1 MPPETLL
8 TPARTPTPTV
18 TPTLGSHY
26 GTCRGRSAYA
36 RETSAGN
43 WQIKVHD
50 PTHRLAG
57 HDGWLLLGTGWP
69 TLRDAC
75 QATGLS

>member
-1 MPPETLL
+1 MLPESPLTAAPMLTTTL
-8 TPARTPTPTV
+8 A
-18 TPTLGSHY
+18 SYY
-26 GTCRGRSAYA
+26 GIWRGNSAYA
-36 RETSAGN
+36 RETSAGC

-69 TLRDAC
+69 TLSDAR
-75 QATGLS
+75 QATGLT

>member
-8 TPARTPTPTV
+8 TAAPMVP
-18 TPTLGSHY
+18 PTLGRHY
-26 GTCRGRSAYA
+26 GTWRGKSAYA
-36 RETSAGN
+36 RETRAGC

-57 HDGWLLLGTGWP
+57 HDGWLMLGTGWP
-69 TLRDAC
+69 TLREAC
-75 QATGLS
+75 QATGLT